1 MKFFFNILLTLIIK
15 IESSYIK
22 LPFKKFSTYQ
32 KETNYIDYLEKN
44 DIIIIFEIGTPYQ
57 SIPIFINF
65 DLYSFYISGQ
75 KLNGKYNENMS
86 SSLIQKKQKSY
97 FYSEVIREGY
107 ESKDKFKL
115 NDLSNKEIIINDLN
129 FIIPTK
135 INEYKIN
142 NFIESSLGLKIQDS
156 PDIKNFG
163 FLYNLKEKEIIDS
176 YGWTINYL
184 NNEEGEL
191 IIGGYPHEYD
201 KKYDIS
207 KFKNTKAETR
217 GAQVYWDLRFQYF
230 LSNKQNFRYFN
241 GQFDI
246 AFGFIQANFI
256 YKDYI
261 INEFFQFKKSCM
273 NYNNSKYDYFI
284 CDSNEN
290 ISDFPSLLLNNKE
303 LNFSFE
309 FNYKDLFIKKD
320 NQIYFLIVF
329 RNEYSGIEYWILGKP
344 FFKKYQLVFESDR
357 KLIGIYIGKE
367 KNQLNVSWIIVF
379 VLFIILIILII
390 YIINKYKN
398 LPKKIKANELLEQMD
413 SPFLNSI

>member
-1 MKFFFNILLTLIIK
+1 
-15 IESSYIK
+15 
-22 LPFKKFSTYQ
+22 
-32 KETNYIDYLEKN
+32 
-44 DIIIIFEIGTPYQ
+44 
-57 SIPIFINF
+57 
-65 DLYSFYISGQ
+65 
-75 KLNGKYNENMS
+75 
-86 SSLIQKKQKSY
+86 
-97 FYSEVIREGY
+97 
-107 ESKDKFKL
+107 
-115 NDLSNKEIIINDLN
+115 
-129 FIIPTK
+129 
-135 INEYKIN
+135 
-142 NFIESSLGLKIQDS
+142 
-156 PDIKNFG
+156 
-163 FLYNLKEKEIIDS
+163 
-176 YGWTINYL
+176 
-184 NNEEGEL
+184 
-191 IIGGYPHEYD
+191 
-201 KKYDIS
+201 
-207 KFKNTKAETR
+207 
-217 GAQVYWDLRFQYF
+217 
-230 LSNKQNFRYFN
+230 
-241 GQFDI
+241 
-246 AFGFIQANFI
+246 
-256 YKDYI
+256 
-261 INEFFQFKKSCM
+261 M

-309 FNYKDLFIKKD
+309 FNYKDLFIQKD